1 MKAVILESTNG
12 PQGLAIRDIE
22 LPTPAPGE
30 VRVRLH
36 ASALNRRDYWL
47 TLGKYPKMQLPCIP
61 GSDGAGVIEAV
72 GAGVNDD
79 LIGQEVVLY
88 PAMNWGDDQSCYG
101 PDFRVL
107 GMPDQGTFAEA
118 ICIPAENVYPKP
130 THLDWFQAAAI
141 PLSGLTAWRACVTQ
155 AEVCAGQRILITGAG
170 SGVSSLAILWCLNL
184 GAEVYVTSGNEAKLA
199 AARQLGVSGAEN
211 YRDPDCYRKLRQQSG
226 GFHAIIDSAGGN
238 TVNALLDTLL
248 HAGRYVFFGATLG
261 NPEQGLE
268 MPKLFFRHIRIQ
280 GTTMG
285 SNAEFAAML
294 DFVDTHRIVPLVDR
308 ILPLHQAADAHVVL
322 ADFNQTG
329 KIVLS
334 NS

>member
-22 LPTPAPGE
+22 LPTPGPGE
-30 VRVRLH
+30 VRVRLR

-61 GSDGAGVIEAV
+61 GSDGAGVVEAV

-79 LIGQEVVLY
+79 PIGQEVVIY

-101 PDFRVL
+101 PEFRVL
-107 GMPDQGTFAEA
+107 GMPEQGTFAEA
-118 ICIPAENVYPKP
+118 ICIPAENIYPKP
-130 THLDWFQAAAI
+130 AHLDWFQAAAI

-170 SGVSSLAILWCLNL
+170 SGVSSLAILWCLYL
-184 GAEVYVTSGNEAKLA
+184 GAEVYVTSGSEAKLV

-226 GFHAIIDSAGGN
+226 GFHAVIDSAGGN

-248 HAGRYVFFGATLG
+248 PAGRYVFFGATLG

-285 SNAEFAAML
+285 SNTEFAAML
-294 DFVDTHRIVPLVDR
+294 NFIGKHRVVPLVDR
-308 ILPLHQAADAHVVL
+308 ILPLHQAADAHQML

-329 KIVLS
+329 KIVLA